1 MALYFISFVA
11 LLFFFPKF
19 TLWVVVPALIFFFI
33 LGVLVRFYG
42 LFTAVKGIFSRKPD
56 AKAQAG
62 AKAKDGEQAAM
73 PKATSSPENAKVF
86 DDTEGLEDDEAFM
99 ARQRAM
105 ND

>member
-1 MALYFISFVA
+1 MAVYFISFVA

-19 TLWVVVPALIFFFI
+19 TLWVVVPALILVFI

-42 LFTAVKGIFSRKPD
+42 LFTAVKGIFSRKPN
-56 AKAQAG
+56 AEAG